1 MGHGQSDKQ
10 AGNQSR
16 PRYLPVAVGCQE
28 TWRTGFRSE
37 PSQTLL
43 ESFQRL
49 LRLCSGQ
56 IIPGIS
62 QKYHWKREREI
73 EEEEE
78 EEEREDITVQNDWV
92 SGAQVLCLTIEHGL
106 WRHLWFLRSIALV
119 RGDLHTR

>member
-16 PRYLPVAVGCQE
+16 PRYLPVAMGCQE

-49 LRLCSGQ
+49 LWLYSGQ
-56 IIPGIS
+56 FSGSNPRVLPEIS
-62 QKYHWKREREI
+62 LKEREREGKGGGEGERR
-73 EEEEE
+73 EE
-78 EEEREDITVQNDWV
+78 ITVQND
-92 SGAQVLCLTIEHGL
+92 
-106 WRHLWFLRSIALV
+106 
-119 RGDLHTR
+119 